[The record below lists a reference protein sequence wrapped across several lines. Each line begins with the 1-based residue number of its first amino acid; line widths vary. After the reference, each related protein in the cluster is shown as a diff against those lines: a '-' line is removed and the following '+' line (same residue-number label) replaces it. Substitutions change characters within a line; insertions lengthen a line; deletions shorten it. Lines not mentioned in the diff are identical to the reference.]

1 MPVLIP
7 DPDSVASDMPV
18 TACSGKRAVVYTA
31 GLAGLQSQAIGL
43 AEAAGF
49 QADSRI
55 VQLRRPWSLIAPRL
69 WPSVRRVVPPEV
81 LAPPFGHVLIGCGG
95 AAAQILAELRH
106 TERPAV
112 IIQNPRLDPAR
123 FDLVIVGPHDRLAGR
138 NVFVARTA
146 LHGVTGARLDWAAR
160 HFGPRFAGLPR
171 PLVTVLVGGSNGR
184 YRLDRA
190 AAQSLARELAA
201 MMRRDRVG
209 LVVTP
214 SRRTSLEVRAVLAET
229 LAPLGAM
236 IWDMDG
242 ENPYFGMLALADA
255 IIVTADSVSMVSEAV
270 ATAAPVLLARLPGR
284 SSRIGLF
291 MDEMIKL
298 GRVREFTGRL
308 VTWDTSP
315 LNDTPAAASAVRQ
328 RLGF

>member
-1 MPVLIP
+1 MPVLI
-7 DPDSVASDMPV
+7 PDSVASDMPV
-18 TACSGKRAVVYTA
+18 TVGSGKRAVVFTA

-55 VQLRRPWSLIAPRL
+55 VQIQRPWSVIAPRL
-69 WPSVRRVVPPEV
+69 WPSVRRAVAPEV

-95 AAAQILAELRH
+95 AAARILAELRH

-123 FDLVIVGPHDRLAGR
+123 FDLVIAGPHDRMAGR

-171 PLVTVLVGGSNGR
+171 PLVAVLVGGSNGR

-190 AAQSLARELAA
+190 VAQSLASELAA
-201 MMRRDRVG
+201 MMRRDKVG

-214 SRRTSLEVRAVLAET
+214 SRRTSMEVQAVLAET